1 MPDINCKITKCI
13 YNCEEDCQRTSIVL
27 SDLQFPTAAVGECL
41 SAEYRKEKADEATKE
56 ADPATKV
63 TII

>member
-1 MPDINCKITKCI
+1 MTEVICKIAKCI
-13 YNCEEDCQRTSIVL
+13 YNCDEHCQRTSIVL
-27 SDLQFPTAAVGECL
+27 NDLQFPTAAVAECL